1 MVIST
6 ALQMPIKRE
15 ASKKKKKG
23 SFIQES
29 YIKHKI
35 SNDLQFNSLE
45 KFKQL
50 TRENVNKLAIY
61 LGLVFEA
68 L

>member
-1 MVIST
+1 MIC
-6 ALQMPIKRE
+6 
-15 ASKKKKKG
+15 
-23 SFIQES
+23 FI
-29 YIKHKI
+29 
-35 SNDLQFNSLE
+35 SLE

-50 TRENVNKLAIY
+50 TRENVNKLSIY